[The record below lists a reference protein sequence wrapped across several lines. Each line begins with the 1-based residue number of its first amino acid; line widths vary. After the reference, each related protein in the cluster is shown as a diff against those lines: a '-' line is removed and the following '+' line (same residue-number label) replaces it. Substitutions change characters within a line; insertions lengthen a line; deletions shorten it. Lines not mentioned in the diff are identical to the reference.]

1 MNEAAEVAI
10 APIVTLVVALLR
22 RAFPGLPGRAI
33 VAATPVLGILLSLGM
48 NAISSLE
55 ASPEVGAAMGALGT
69 YLHQLGKQWK
79 PAKRSSGSSTPE
91 FVPDEEC
98 KVLDDLWAEHKP
110 RFADAIQTTCVRC
123 GKPLTRA

>member
-1 MNEAAEVAI
+1 MTEASEIAI
-10 APIVTLVVALLR
+10 APIVTLLVALAR
-22 RAFPGLPGRAI
+22 RWFPSIPGRAI

-48 NAISSLE
+48 NAIASLD

-79 PAKRSSGSSTPE
+79 PAKPPATSTPP

-98 KVLDDLWAEHKP
+98 KVVGDVWSEHKP
-110 RFADAIQTTCVRC
+110 RHADAIKTTCARC
-123 GKPLTRA
+123 GKELTRA